1 MLPYVLTLVV
11 LAVTSKGQKQLMPAG
26 LKAVFAPGGT

>member
-1 MLPYVLTLVV
+1 V